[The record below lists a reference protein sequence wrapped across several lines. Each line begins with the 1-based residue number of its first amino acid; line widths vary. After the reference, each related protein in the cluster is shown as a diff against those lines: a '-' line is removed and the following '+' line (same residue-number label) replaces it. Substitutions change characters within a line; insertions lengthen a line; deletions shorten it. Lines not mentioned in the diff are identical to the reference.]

1 MIPTL
6 SIPLLSGALAV
17 DNRSSVRLLVSQPVC
32 GGLLAGLVLGSA
44 RDGFMAGA
52 LLQMLFL
59 GTVPVRGIAPPDL
72 PLAGVGG
79 SALYILAQRS
89 MSVDSSARGLVLVL
103 ALAAAVGIAA
113 VGRIVHRFW
122 ESRSYFLTALALRL
136 AERGHFRLAAALH
149 FSSVPVHFGIGFA
162 LTAGVLLGG
171 VPAMVMIVEGISGRW
186 GDPLG
191 AFPALLPFIGAGS
204 LLALNLT
211 RVRIVLYLAGFCSVF
226 IFMLFRG

>member
-6 SIPLLSGALAV
+6 SISLLAGALAV
-17 DNRSSVRLLVSQPVC
+17 DNRSSVRLLISQPVC
-32 GGLLAGLVLGSA
+32 GGLLAGLVLGNA

-59 GTVPVRGIAPPDL
+59 GLVPVRGIALPDL

-79 SALYILAQRS
+79 SALY
-89 MSVDSSARGLVLVL
+89 VL
-103 ALAAAVGIAA
+103 ALRSVSIDSPPRGIVLALSLLAALGIAV
-113 VGRIVHRFW
+113 VGRILDRFW
-122 ESRSYFLTALALRL
+122 ERGSYTLTALAARL
-136 AERGHFRLAAALH
+136 VERGHFALAAALH

-162 LTAGVLLGG
+162 LTAAALVVG
-171 VPAMVMIVEGISGRW
+171 VPAMVMIVGGLSAIG

-191 AFPALLPFIGAGS
+191 ALPVLLPFIGAGS

-211 RVRIVLYLAGFCSVF
+211 RVRVALYLIGFCSVF
-226 IFMLFRG
+226 VIMLFRG